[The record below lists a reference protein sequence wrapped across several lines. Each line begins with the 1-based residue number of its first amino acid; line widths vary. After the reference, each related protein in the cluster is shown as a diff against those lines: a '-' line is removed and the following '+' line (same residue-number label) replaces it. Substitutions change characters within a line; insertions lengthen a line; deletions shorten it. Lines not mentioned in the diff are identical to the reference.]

1 MGRPINFKKIGG
13 NTSAA
18 GQQLLLSAWFEGQM
32 AAEPAF
38 VVKQTASRTF
48 LLAAVA
54 NPARTGIFRL
64 GNTAVEGET
73 AVLEV
78 SPFGQTMSGGFELTT
93 VTLTSGGATLVPDG
107 QYTLNYVSGSPTPS
121 LVPEIEFEVTGGVFT
136 AIVGIVEPGI
146 FPTDPTGSVLTFSS
160 VALSI
165 QTPPTVTVTAATEL
179 FVPSVENA
187 RKLTQHRVATFDGNA
202 YKYKVGV
209 AAAVAG
215 EADLSTA

>member
-64 GNTAVEGET
+64 GNTAVEGQT

-93 VTLTSGGATLVPDG
+93 VTLTSGGATTLADG
-107 QYTLNYVSGSPTPS
+107 QHTLEYVSGSPTPS
-121 LVPEIEFEVTGGVFT
+121 ILPEIEFEVVGGVFT
-136 AIVGIVEPGI
+136 AIVGIIEPGL
-146 FPTDPTGSVLTFSS
+146 FPTDPTGSVLTFTGP
-160 VALSI
+160 SI

-187 RKLTQHRVATFDGNA
+187 RKLTLHRVATFDGNA